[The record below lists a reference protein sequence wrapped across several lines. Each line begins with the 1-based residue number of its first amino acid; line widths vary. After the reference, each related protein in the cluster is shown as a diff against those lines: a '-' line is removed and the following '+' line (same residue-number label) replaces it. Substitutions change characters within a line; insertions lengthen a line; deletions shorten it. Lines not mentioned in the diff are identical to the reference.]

1 MNKQDT
7 IKKLLFCGLLVFIT
21 GQIYIYPFGSDFR
34 FSLSPIVFVFV
45 LLYFNRLPVITAA
58 AVVAVSV
65 FSGRFVLDYL
75 NHSIP
80 IADIITKHYPGGMF
94 YLISGLLFYLLDV
107 RKHVKNPLLGITLLT
122 AIDTMANVIELIIRN
137 KVMENFSIVLSSLLL
152 VALLRSFIA
161 VLTYWAIKLYNVLIL
176 KKAHYNRYIELLL
189 FISNLKAE
197 LFYLRKSMQDI
208 ENVMN
213 SGYSLYIHISDLED
227 ADGNNPLGPYKER
240 ALALAKDIHEIKKDY
255 QRVVTGIEKLLPNPV
270 GDEKMMLFEIFEI
283 IRDNSRRYIEGI
295 GKNRNLNFQFQNNL
309 TITQYYSLVSIL
321 NNLIFNAID
330 ATAENGEISV
340 SEYTENDDLIIEIA
354 DNGSG
359 IPEDQLRVIF
369 EPGFSTKYDPMTGAM
384 STGLG
389 LTHVKSLVE
398 HLRGSISV
406 KSDPGGGTT
415 FKVNI
420 PLVRLTGKG
429 ESKKNAEFF
438 YSG

>member
-7 IKKLLFCGLLVFIT
+7 VKKLLISGLLVFIT
-21 GQIYIYPFGSDFR
+21 GQVYIYPFGSDFR

-45 LLYFNRLPVITAA
+45 LLYFNRLPIITAA
-58 AVVAVSV
+58 AVVAVTV
-65 FSGRFVLDYL
+65 FSGRFMLDYL
-75 NHSIP
+75 NHNMLIV
-80 IADIITKHYPGGMF
+80 DIITKHYPGGMF
-94 YLISGLLFYLLDV
+94 YLISGLLFYLLDI
-107 RKHVKNPLLGITLLT
+107 RKHVKNPLLGIILLT
-122 AIDTMANVIELIIRN
+122 LIDTMANVIELIIRN
-137 KVMENFSIVLSSLLL
+137 RVMENFTVVLSSLLL

-161 VLTYWAIKLYNVLIL
+161 VLTYWSIKLYNVLIL

-213 SGYSLYIHISDLED
+213 SGYSLYIQISDLETFN
-227 ADGNNPLGPYKER
+227 GHSPLEPYKER

-255 QRVVTGIEKLLPNPV
+255 QRVITGIEKLLPNPV

-295 GKNRNLNFQFQNNL
+295 GKNRNLNFQFRNNL
-309 TITQYYSLVSIL
+309 VITQYYSLVSIL

-330 ATAENGEISV
+330 ATAENGAV
-340 SEYTENDDLIIEIA
+340 TVFEYIKDNNLIIKII
-354 DNGSG
+354 DDGDG
-359 IPEDQLRVIF
+359 IPADQLKVIF

-398 HLRGSISV
+398 HLRGNISV
-406 KSDPGGGTT
+406 ESAPGSGTT
-415 FKVNI
+415 FSISI
-420 PLVRLTGKG
+420 PLTQLTGKG
-429 ESKKNAEFF
+429 ELS
-438 YSG
+438 